1 LSAPASHRRASTFN
15 APADGFH
22 QSLIILQ
29 SLSSRGVQ
37 EALALLNVSAAERS
51 RRVRNAAV
59 SIAYN
64 TAVRPALAPA
74 L

>member
-1 LSAPASHRRASTFN
+1 M
-15 APADGFH
+15 
-22 QSLIILQ
+22 
-29 SLSSRGVQ
+29 Q
-37 EALALLNVSAAERS
+37 EALALLNVSVAERS

-74 L
+74 LLPPPHERRR